1 MEIDFKKLFKNKY
14 FLIGLALAVAACLC
28 VALAEYGL
36 VFYILACFFA
46 AAFCGL
52 VCVYFFMKAREV
64 KHDNKLDLVPLSHE
78 DRERLNRQKKF
89 GNMSNILRLI
99 FFAGAA
105 IGFIIY
111 GFKLIW

>member
-14 FLIGLALAVAACLC
+14 FLIGLALAVAAGLC
-28 VALAEYGL
+28 VVLAEYGL
-36 VFYILACFFA
+36 VFYILACFLVA
-46 AAFCGL
+46 ALCAL
-52 VCVYFFMKAREV
+52 LAVYYVMRAREV
-64 KHDNKLDLVPLSHE
+64 KRDNKLDLVPLSNE

-105 IGFIIY
+105 ISFIVF